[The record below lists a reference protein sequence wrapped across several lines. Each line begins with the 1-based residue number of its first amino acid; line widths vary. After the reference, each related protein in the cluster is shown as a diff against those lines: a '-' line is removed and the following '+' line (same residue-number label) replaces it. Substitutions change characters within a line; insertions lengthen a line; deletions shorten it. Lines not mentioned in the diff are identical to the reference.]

1 MTVHKVQPQAL
12 FQRSLDGRV
21 LYSHVVVA
29 EAKSLIFISGQLAG
43 DKSGQI
49 VAPGNMREQ
58 IKQVGRNLRAAL
70 EEIGASLDDLIRSEE
85 HTSELQS
92 P

>member
-1 MTVHKVQPQAL
+1 MPIGDQSWEIVVTVRKVQPQAL

-29 EAKSLIFISGQLAG
+29 EAKSLIFISGQLAR

-49 VAPGNMREQ
+49 VAPGNSSWAR
-58 IKQVGRNLRAAL
+58 RCRRAPL
-70 EEIGASLDDLIRSEE
+70 SK
-85 HTSELQS
+85 
-92 P
+92 